1 MKVVCIDLYKEGD
14 NPNFLH
20 YYNNKYLTIGKV
32 YDVIY
37 ANEFFCSEQLEVNH
51 TFQSQNTNVILCTY
65 KGPSINYGT
74 NLEHFDPLFPESS
87 LNALA

>member
-37 ANEFFCSEQLEVNH
+37 ANEFFSKRSIKCDDNSWLGVVDEYFIDFDEYRQQKLNSIISE
-51 TFQSQNTNVILCTY
+51 IR
-65 KGPSINYGT
+65 
-74 NLEHFDPLFPESS
+74 
-87 LNALA
+87 